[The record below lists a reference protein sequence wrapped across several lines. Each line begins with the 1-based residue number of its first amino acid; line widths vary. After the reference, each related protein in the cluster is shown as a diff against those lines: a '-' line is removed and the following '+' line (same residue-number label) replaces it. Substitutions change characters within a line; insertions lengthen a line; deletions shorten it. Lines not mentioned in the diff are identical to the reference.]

1 VLEVFSPQIHRHE
14 ISVVKTFRHLPPA
27 IPADPAEI
35 EQIFTN
41 LFLNAIHEMHEG
53 GTLGIELDLDGH
65 YMIIRV
71 SDTGKGIREE
81 HLQNIFDPFFT
92 TKGTA
97 GSGLGLSVVLR
108 IVKTYHGKIE
118 VEKSDADGTTFC
130 LRLPIS
136 AG

>member
-1 VLEVFSPQIHRHE
+1 
-14 ISVVKTFRHLPPA
+14 LPPP
-27 IPADPAEI
+27 IPADPTEI

-41 LFLNAIHEMHEG
+41 LFLNAIHEMQG
-53 GTLGIELDLDGH
+53 GGSLGVELDLDGQ
-65 YMIIRV
+65 YVVIRV
-71 SDTGKGIREE
+71 SDTGSGIPEE
-81 HLQNIFDPFFT
+81 HRQNIFDPFFT

-118 VEKSDADGTTFC
+118 VEKSDAGGTTFC
-130 LRLPIS
+130 LRLPVP